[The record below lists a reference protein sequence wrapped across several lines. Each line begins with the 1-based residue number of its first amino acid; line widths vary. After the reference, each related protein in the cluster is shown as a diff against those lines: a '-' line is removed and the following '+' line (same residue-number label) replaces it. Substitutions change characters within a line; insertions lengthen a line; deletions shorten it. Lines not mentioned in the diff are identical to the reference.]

1 MVRICRLPL
10 LGATGEFT
18 VITVGG
24 VAVTNVNGIG
34 EGTEVTSAGKVGK
47 VRIMDDGG
55 STPIPMLCN

>member
-1 MVRICRLPL
+1 M

-34 EGTEVTSAGKVGK
+34 EGNEVTSAGKVEK
-47 VRIMDDGG
+47 VAIMDDGG